1 MGLPLPSIWKW
12 NIPFSCLHK
21 SVCSLCSQ
29 ETKLL
34 LGLILLYESAESTGT
49 EGAQTHPKWYEVT
62 GLIQIERKIA
72 IKTLQSE
79 SLISPHL
86 FPEVL
91 FRNCLVLMCYLPSRR
106 RQWATE
112 SSELLVGPSQGGTP
126 HLLWGWSSRPPAMAG
141 CEQMRQKCFLGSLW
155 RRDVSKLPTAPD
167 IHWQNLGGCDPEIYN
182 LFTHFSLLLQWH
194 ILCAWRHYLFPTDSC
209 VFITHPIKL
218 FRCCSSFRVFSLPTH
233 SPLHLSIPFS

>member
-1 MGLPLPSIWKW
+1 MGLPLLSIWKW

-34 LGLILLYESAESTGT
+34 LGLIHLYESAESTGT

-72 IKTLQSE
+72 IKTFQSE

-141 CEQMRQKCFLGSLW
+141 CEQMRQKCFLGSLC